1 MKIVVIGGTGLIG
14 SKTVAILREGGHEV
28 LAASP
33 NTGVNSITGEGLKEA
48 MAGTQVVIDLANSP
62 SFEDK
67 AVLEFFETSGRNLH
81 AAEAA
86 AGVRHH
92 IALSIVGTDRT
103 PDNGYFRAKVAQEKL
118 IETSGIPYT
127 IIRSTQFLEFLGA
140 IAASSADGNMVRL
153 SPGLFQPIAAD
164 DVAAIVADVA
174 LAAPRNGIVEIAG
187 PERAPFNEIV
197 ARYLKAVGDPREVV
211 SDPEARYWGGR
222 VEERSL
228 VPLGEA
234 RLGRIGFDEWL
245 PHRDVHCMVRQ
256 REFIFYDSGYHR
268 ASPDAGA
275 KAISHRAGLQDVG
288 QLLALALRDS
298 GRTAGA
304 VSFQNSLHPINLPAL
319 QPQANIRAMNFK
331 DISNFGSG
339 SALHIESHGVKPVSH
354 PIRTIA
360 QGLLAELNQ
369 LLNFLGSSTDLYRSH
384 ATSCLSVTCYMMS
397 CYLCN
402 PIYQAFVA

>member
-14 SKTVAILREGGHEV
+14 SKTVAILRQGGHEAV
-28 LAASP
+28 AASP
-33 NTGVNSITGEGLKEA
+33 NTGVNTITGEGLEAA

-62 SFEDK
+62 SFEDR

-92 IALSIVGTDRT
+92 VVLSIVGTDRT

-118 IETSGIPYT
+118 VEASGIPYT
-127 IIRSTQFLEFLGA
+127 IIRSTQFLDFLGR
-140 IAASSADGNMVRL
+140 IADSSADGRAVRI

-174 LAAPRNGIVEIAG
+174 LAAPRSGIVEIAG
-187 PERAPFNEIV
+187 PERAPFNEFV

-211 SDPEARYWGGR
+211 SDPEARYFGGR

-245 PHRDVHCMVRQ
+245 RR
-256 REFIFYDSGYHR
+256 
-268 ASPDAGA
+268 
-275 KAISHRAGLQDVG
+275 
-288 QLLALALRDS
+288 
-298 GRTAGA
+298 
-304 VSFQNSLHPINLPAL
+304 
-319 QPQANIRAMNFK
+319 
-331 DISNFGSG
+331 
-339 SALHIESHGVKPVSH
+339 SARLT
-354 PIRTIA
+354 R
-360 QGLLAELNQ
+360 
-369 LLNFLGSSTDLYRSH
+369 
-384 ATSCLSVTCYMMS
+384 
-397 CYLCN
+397 
-402 PIYQAFVA
+402 